1 MRSLKRRPRG
11 TGERGAAVVEFALV
25 VPVLL
30 ALVLGIVEFGH
41 IYNAQ
46 LVITNAAREAA
57 RTMAVTGEAPTAI
70 AAAQS
75 VAPGYSITVT
85 PQPLTCVTDPT
96 NSQLKQVTATV
107 TSNVPLIAGT
117 WLNAAGTI
125 SISGVGVMRC
135 GG

>member
-1 MRSLKRRPRG
+1 MRARRHRAEG
-11 TGERGAAVVEFALV
+11 TREKGAAAVEFALI
-25 VPVLL
+25 VPILL

-57 RTMAVTGEAPTAI
+57 RTMAVTGDPGTALT
-70 AAAQS
+70 AAQS
-75 VAPGYSITVT
+75 VAPGFALTVS
-85 PQPLTCVTDPT
+85 PQPLACVTDPT
-96 NSQLKQVTATV
+96 NAKLKQVTATV

-117 WLNAAGTI
+117 WLNPAGTI

-135 GG
+135 EG